1 MNKTKIA
8 LTIAKLVGIA
18 LLLTIALLATIV
30 IEGLQQLIE
39 LIKFLNSEKA
49 ENLVSESMLNPI
61 TSIPTIKLSNF
72 KPKWMIDLLPREYL
86 NIKHLKAFAKQLRIK
101 SYSKLNKAKL
111 VMALNSAI

>member
-1 MNKTKIA
+1 MNKTKIT
-8 LTIAKLVGIA
+8 LTIIKLVGIA
-18 LLLTIALLATIV
+18 LLLTIALLATIM
-30 IEGLQQLIE
+30 IEGLQAIIALV
-39 LIKFLNSEKA
+39 KFLNSAKA
-49 ENLVSESMLNPI
+49 ENLVSQLVLNPVA
-61 TSIPTIKLSNF
+61 SIPTIKLSNF